1 MGAELI
7 NHLWQSTVL
16 ALLAGLLSVVFRK
29 NRAEVRY
36 WLWFSASVK
45 FLFPF
50 ALLVSLGGF
59 LHWDRAAGRMAG
71 APSVSFAMAWMT
83 QPFAGAAPSAA
94 RAPAAAH
101 DWITVAIFAVW
112 LAGFAAVLLTRV
124 RGWLA
129 IRAAA
134 RTAVPLDVP
143 AAIEVRCAPGL
154 LEPGIAGLFRPIL
167 LLPAGIAGR
176 LERRQFEAVIAHEL
190 CHARR
195 RDNLTSAVHMMVE
208 AIFWFHPL
216 VWWIGARMIEERERA
231 CDEAVLRAGHQPGD
245 YVQGILNVCRYYL
258 ESPLACLP
266 GVTGSDIKKRV
277 EAILSGR
284 AACDLSRTGKLA
296 LSAAGVAAI
305 VIPILAGIAGA
316 PRIQAQSRSRAR
328 SATVPKF
335 EAASIR
341 PCAAFRSRSVQDML
355 APDRLVSGCTSISRL
370 IQQAYGLYASGHMD
384 PSASVN
390 VVGGPAWVR
399 SDFYEIEAKAPG
411 SRSHAVM
418 NGPMLQTL
426 LKDRLKLKIRRETRE
441 IPVYKL
447 TVAQGGAKLE
457 PFHGNCIPWDFD
469 NPPSH
474 PPDPS
479 LRCGTSRLTSDG
491 FDLNAASMADLDMFL
506 AVTMDRP
513 VLNETGIT
521 GRFNLHMAAP
531 AEFFRKPR
539 GLPALS
545 DPAAPASS
553 PALISAI
560 KTAVAKLGLSLEP
573 ASAPGEFLVIESIR
587 KPAQS

>member
-1 MGAELI
+1 MSAELT

-16 ALLAGLLSVVFRK
+16 ALLAGLLSVAFRR
-29 NRAEVRY
+29 NHAQVRY
-36 WLWFSASVK
+36 WLWFGASVK
-45 FLFPF
+45 FLAPF
-50 ALLVSLGGF
+50 APLLSLGGY
-59 LHWDRAAGRMAG
+59 LHWDRAGGRIAA
-71 APSVSFAMAWMT
+71 APSVSFAMVWMA
-83 QPFAGAAPSAA
+83 QPFAGAAPTAAPVSAA
-94 RAPAAAH
+94 VN
-101 DWITVAIFAVW
+101 DWIPLAIFAVW
-112 LAGFAAVLLTRV
+112 LAGFVAVLLTRV

-129 IRAAA
+129 IRAAV
-134 RTAVPLDVP
+134 RSAVPLDVP
-143 AAIEVRCAPGL
+143 AAIEVRSAPGL
-154 LEPGIAGLFRPIL
+154 LEPGIAGLFHPIL
-167 LLPAGIAGR
+167 LLPSGIAGR
-176 LERRQFEAVIAHEL
+176 LEPRQFEAVIAHEL

-245 YVQGILNVCRYYL
+245 YVQGILNVCRYCL

-266 GVTGSDIKKRV
+266 GVTGADIQKRV
-277 EAILSGR
+277 ETILSGR
-284 AACDLSRTGKLA
+284 ATRDLNRTGKLA

-305 VIPILAGIAGA
+305 VIPILAGVAGA
-316 PRIQAQSRSRAR
+316 PRIQAQSPPEAR

-341 PCAAFRSRSVQDML
+341 PCPAFRNRSIQDLL
-355 APDRLVSGCTSISRL
+355 APDRLRSGCTSISRL
-370 IQQAYGLYASGHMD
+370 IQQAYGLYANGHMN
-384 PSASVN
+384 PLASVG

-399 SDFYEIEAKAPG
+399 SDFYEIDAKAPG
-411 SRSHAVM
+411 SQSHAVM
-418 NGPMLQTL
+418 NGPMLQAFL
-426 LKDRLKLKIRRETRE
+426 EDRLKLKIRRETRE

-447 TVAQGGAKLE
+447 TVTQGGARLE
-457 PFHGNCIPWDFD
+457 QFHGNCIPWDFD
-469 NPPSH
+469 NPPAH

-479 LRCGTSRLTSDG
+479 SRCGTSRLTGDG
-491 FDLNAASMADLDMFL
+491 FDMHAASMTDLGMFF

-521 GRFNLHMAAP
+521 GRFNLHMAVP
-531 AEFFRKPR
+531 AESFRKPR

-545 DPAAPASS
+545 GPAEPASS

-560 KTAVAKLGLSLEP
+560 QGAVVKLGLNLEP

-587 KPAQS
+587 RPGRS